1 MKFPV
6 LSWISSFLFFDSI
19 LLFCHFFLHSRND
32 NSDNFSCV
40 ADDHNVDDDKEKEEL
55 GQDYLLCVFAYGFFL
70 KIKRKSLHNSI
81 LFFSSCVSL

>member
-6 LSWISSFLFFDSI
+6 LSWISSFFFVFRFNSS
-19 LLFCHFFLHSRND
+19 FFVTFFLHSRND

-55 GQDYLLCVFAYGFFL
+55 GQDYLLCVFAYGFF
-70 KIKRKSLHNSI
+70 
-81 LFFSSCVSL
+81 

>member
-1 MKFPV
+1 MDFKF
-6 LSWISSFLFFDSI
+6 FFCFSI
-19 LLFCHFFLHSRND
+19 QFFFFCHFFLHSRND

>member
-6 LSWISSFLFFDSI
+6 LSWISSFFFVFDSI

-40 ADDHNVDDDKEKEEL
+40 ADDHNVDDDKEKVEL
-55 GQDYLLCVFAYGFFL
+55 GQDHL
-70 KIKRKSLHNSI
+70 RKSSGDKKVVHNWI
-81 LFFSSCVSL
+81 DFFGIF

>member
-1 MKFPV
+1 MDFKFF
-6 LSWISSFLFFDSI
+6 FLFFDSI

-55 GQDYLLCVFAYGFFL
+55 GQDYLLCVFAYGFF
-70 KIKRKSLHNSI
+70 
-81 LFFSSCVSL
+81 FFENQKKESA